1 MALFK
6 STQVTNGVTV
16 LSASGANDTVA
27 LVGDFVIPAGFAAND
42 VIEFGALPFGY
53 VPVDLVVDHEDNG
66 GTMTGNFGLLTGEF
80 GASGA
85 RTCGAEFIS
94 GGDFST
100 AAAVKRLAVAGGTR
114 IAPTTAE
121 TVAAGGATH
130 RGWGAV
136 FTSVTTPTVGS
147 KIRATLF
154 VRAAVEGV

>member
-16 LSASGANDTVA
+16 LSACGANDLVP
-27 LVGDFVIPAGFAAND
+27 LVGDFTIPAGFAAND

-53 VPVDLVVDHEDNG
+53 VPVDLIVDHEDLG
-66 GTMTGNFGLLTGEF
+66 GTMTGNFGLLSGEF

-85 RTCGAEFIS
+85 RTCGAQFLS
-94 GGDFST
+94 AGDFST
-100 AAAVKRLAVAGGTR
+100 AAGLKRMSAAGGAR
-114 IAPTTAE
+114 ITPATAE

-136 FTSVTTPTVGS
+136 FTSVTTPTVGA
-147 KIRATLF
+147 KIRATLL
-154 VRAAVEGV
+154 VRAQVEGA